1 MRVYVKQTTILLA
14 VCVALYVLSFF
25 VVVIAPWGV
34 LDYQDWDVC
43 IGVINIYDPIFELGH
58 EYQPVRETLWNFFT
72 AIGKQDNYARLYA
85 GNELYKVDMYAER
98 IFH

>member
-25 VVVIAPWGV
+25 VVVIAPWGA
-34 LDYQDWDVC
+34 LDYH
-43 IGVINIYDPIFELGH
+43 IYDPIFELGH